1 VNENALQS
9 VISLFFQRA
18 GLYKNKIV

>member
-1 VNENALQS
+1 VNENDLQS